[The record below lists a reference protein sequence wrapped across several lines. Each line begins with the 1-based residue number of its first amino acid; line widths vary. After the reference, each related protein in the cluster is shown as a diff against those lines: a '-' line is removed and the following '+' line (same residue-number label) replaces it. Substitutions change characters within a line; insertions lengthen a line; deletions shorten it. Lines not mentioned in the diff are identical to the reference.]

1 MDFVFPAPSS
11 GGSGAPDVI
20 VCALQDPQVDTSC
33 VGKTY
38 TDVTGNTYAELS
50 GQTRI
55 TLSSTRTNG
64 VACRV
69 SAHVNAGTGTIELYN
84 FTDGTSLGT
93 VTTTATSETLLAAI
107 TSTAATNKGDAITIR
122 VKNSGAGNTI
132 TIDMGGMLS
141 GDASMVS
148 PTAVAMPTAG
158 QSGGYVT
165 SWKFAVL
172 KCTTA
177 TTFTIQ
183 PVQGSGGNGTTL
195 ETNAL
200 GSTFSQTAHGTVLTR
215 TPLYKLYGGGLSFDI
230 TACSGTG
237 LIVSSYEMK
246 AAAI

>member
-69 SAHVNAGTGTIELYN
+69 SAHVNAGTGTVELYN

-107 TSTAATNKGDAITIR
+107 TSTLAANKGDAITIR

-132 TIDMGGMLS
+132 TIDMGGMAS
-141 GDASMVS
+141 GDAAFVS
-148 PTAVAMPTAG
+148 PTTVALSSAG
-158 QSGGYVT
+158 QVGGYIT

-183 PVQGSGGNGTTL
+183 PIQGSGGATTTI
-195 ETNAL
+195 EPNNL
-200 GSTFSQTAHGTVLTR
+200 GATFTQADHGTVLTR
-215 TPLYKLYGGGLSFDI
+215 TPLYKLYGSGLAFDI